1 MFNGSLSGDASSFVV
16 PHTTFVSI
24 DGSTYALS
32 AHSSGVLITNVNNP
46 ASPSFVAYVTD
57 GQDGFTRLNSVQ
69 SIATTTIGSSTYALA
84 ASYFDHGVQIIDIT
98 NPYAPTP
105 VSAVTNGQ
113 DNFTTLAFALSIAT
127 TTIGSSTYALV
138 ASSGNNGVQIIDI
151 TTPSSPTPASAITDG
166 SNYTELSGA
175 QSVTTTTIGSSTYAL
190 VAASVDNGVQI
201 INITTPSSP
210 TPASAITD
218 GQGNFTTLSGAQS
231 ITTTT
236 IGSSTY
242 ALVAAKGDSGV
253 QIINITNPY
262 APTSASSIID
272 NSDGFTELED
282 VSSITTITIGSSIY
296 ALTASSG
303 DTGIEI
309 INLNYPLTIKSSNT
323 NPAYAK
329 AGDVLTL
336 DFKVNDTIV
345 SSTTQFTNL
354 DQIPS
359 VTITNATSSA
369 TYIATLT
376 VPSDPIEDYADFVI
390 TLENNQSVTLSVTEN
405 DLPSNVFI
413 DTISPRIEL
422 VGDSDHTVYVGTQN
436 PIIPGAIA
444 TDNSPGYSASYSTS
458 IAGTLDTSSIGSN
471 VIYTYTAHP
480 DVAGNLG
487 ENVTRSVTVVGYDP
501 LNVTSLTVSSD
512 NSINSSYAKAGDT
525 ITIRLSHYGIIDD
538 AIGNILG
545 DENFTVSK
553 YSGTT
558 DLTKT
563 INQSDAN
570 GNLTFDILVTNSSGY
585 AASVTRSNLTG
596 SNIIIDTI
604 SPVIYL
610 YGINNTVSHVGS
622 PYVDAGAISYDLS
635 YGIKDV
641 TGTGTV
647 NSDTIGTY
655 TVTYDAP
662 DSAGNPADITR
673 TVHVQEIPQLSLS
686 SESSD
691 LLITPESPIAD
702 PAQYPYLTDPFHI
715 ETVQIDGSTYAL
727 VASNKDGGFTI
738 LNMDNPESPSLVF
751 SATRTQTN
759 YSAIQGILGASPIQI
774 QGKTYVVTISQS
786 KILIADITNPEST
799 TFVSERSNGTDYP
812 YLHAMTAISTFNI
825 GDAAYAIIVSQSD
838 SWVSILNITEP
849 ANPTHLTVLEN
860 GANYDLNTPRHIAII
875 DADGSTFAVITSRTT
890 GTVTIL
896 NMDNPEMPVQIHAIK
911 DGIDLALTSAT
922 GIEIVQIDTRSYA
935 LVRIVNPPSLFDA
948 TSAYVEPSIC
958 TVSIWNGSVRYG
970 YCAGSAIG
978 DSGVIRR
985 SDDSLDS
992 ESCGISW
999 TWTVRVISAGLPAE
1013 SGASYVTVYV
1023 PIVSELTVPVP
1034 VTSFMPYERSYE
1046 IAPASTYG
1054 DPTWETVLL
1063 IPYRYIT
1070 GDIVSMIMLEPVRLL
1085 RVTLAAYPLEF
1096 VTKMSN
1102 VRLPF
1107 ASL

>member
-1 MFNGSLSGDASSFVV
+1 MDTFQIDTATYAGLSSDSGLFIINITDINSPSLVSTVFNGSLSGDTSSFVV

-786 KILIADITNPEST
+786 KILIADIT
-799 TFVSERSNGTDYP
+799 
-812 YLHAMTAISTFNI
+812 
-825 GDAAYAIIVSQSD
+825 
-838 SWVSILNITEP
+838 
-849 ANPTHLTVLEN
+849 
-860 GANYDLNTPRHIAII
+860 
-875 DADGSTFAVITSRTT
+875 
-890 GTVTIL
+890 
-896 NMDNPEMPVQIHAIK
+896 
-911 DGIDLALTSAT
+911 
-922 GIEIVQIDTRSYA
+922 
-935 LVRIVNPPSLFDA
+935 
-948 TSAYVEPSIC
+948 TSAYER
-958 TVSIWNGSVRYG
+958 VSIWT
-970 YCAGSAIG
+970 
-978 DSGVIRR
+978 
-985 SDDSLDS
+985 
-992 ESCGISW
+992 IS
-999 TWTVRVISAGLPAE
+999 I
-1013 SGASYVTVYV
+1013 
-1023 PIVSELTVPVP
+1023 PVALVNAKSMP
-1034 VTSFMPYERSYE
+1034 SF
-1046 IAPASTYG
+1046 IA
-1054 DPTWETVLL
+1054 
-1063 IPYRYIT
+1063 
-1070 GDIVSMIMLEPVRLL
+1070 
-1085 RVTLAAYPLEF
+1085 
-1096 VTKMSN
+1096 
-1102 VRLPF
+1102 
-1107 ASL
+1107 

>member
-1 MFNGSLSGDASSFVV
+1 MVNLKDPAEETSKTSNEINATISISNNTVIEKYVTFNIDIENNQTVVLTVTQENITDSNVFVDTIAPTISINGDITEYYLLQNRSTDLIPNATATDGDPNYNSTYDVTSNITLDTSILGSSAIYTYTAGPDGAGNTGASVNLTVTVVDYGSLNITDLTVHSDNSNNSYAKAGDQVNITLITDGSDITNATGSILGDEIFTKHTSNGTIIFSKTITQNDTNGNLTFDILVINSSEYASRVTQEDLMNNNIIIDTIPPNITLNGKNNTISVLNRAYADANATAYDVSYGSINIPPVGTVDIGTEGNYTLTYSAPFDLAGNAGPNITRNVIVRDLPPISFDVFDVSSAGSFKFTTDDITSYHVDTFQIDTATYAGLSSDSGLFIINITDINSPSLVSTVFNGSLSGDTSSFVV

-98 NPYAPTP
+98 NPYTPTP

-359 VTITNATSSA
+359 VTITNATSSEH
-369 TYIATLT
+369 TL
-376 VPSDPIEDYADFVI
+376 
-390 TLENNQSVTLSVTEN
+390 Q
-405 DLPSNVFI
+405 
-413 DTISPRIEL
+413 
-422 VGDSDHTVYVGTQN
+422 H
-436 PIIPGAIA
+436 
-444 TDNSPGYSASYSTS
+444 
-458 IAGTLDTSSIGSN
+458 
-471 VIYTYTAHP
+471 
-480 DVAGNLG
+480 
-487 ENVTRSVTVVGYDP
+487 
-501 LNVTSLTVSSD
+501 
-512 NSINSSYAKAGDT
+512 
-525 ITIRLSHYGIIDD
+525 
-538 AIGNILG
+538 
-545 DENFTVSK
+545 
-553 YSGTT
+553 
-558 DLTKT
+558 
-563 INQSDAN
+563 
-570 GNLTFDILVTNSSGY
+570 
-585 AASVTRSNLTG
+585 
-596 SNIIIDTI
+596 
-604 SPVIYL
+604 
-610 YGINNTVSHVGS
+610 
-622 PYVDAGAISYDLS
+622 
-635 YGIKDV
+635 
-641 TGTGTV
+641 
-647 NSDTIGTY
+647 
-655 TVTYDAP
+655 
-662 DSAGNPADITR
+662 
-673 TVHVQEIPQLSLS
+673 
-686 SESSD
+686 
-691 LLITPESPIAD
+691 
-702 PAQYPYLTDPFHI
+702 
-715 ETVQIDGSTYAL
+715 
-727 VASNKDGGFTI
+727 
-738 LNMDNPESPSLVF
+738 
-751 SATRTQTN
+751 
-759 YSAIQGILGASPIQI
+759 
-774 QGKTYVVTISQS
+774 
-786 KILIADITNPEST
+786 
-799 TFVSERSNGTDYP
+799 
-812 YLHAMTAISTFNI
+812 
-825 GDAAYAIIVSQSD
+825 
-838 SWVSILNITEP
+838 
-849 ANPTHLTVLEN
+849 
-860 GANYDLNTPRHIAII
+860 
-875 DADGSTFAVITSRTT
+875 
-890 GTVTIL
+890 
-896 NMDNPEMPVQIHAIK
+896 
-911 DGIDLALTSAT
+911 
-922 GIEIVQIDTRSYA
+922 
-935 LVRIVNPPSLFDA
+935 
-948 TSAYVEPSIC
+948 
-958 TVSIWNGSVRYG
+958 
-970 YCAGSAIG
+970 
-978 DSGVIRR
+978 
-985 SDDSLDS
+985 
-992 ESCGISW
+992 
-999 TWTVRVISAGLPAE
+999 
-1013 SGASYVTVYV
+1013 
-1023 PIVSELTVPVP
+1023 
-1034 VTSFMPYERSYE
+1034 
-1046 IAPASTYG
+1046 
-1054 DPTWETVLL
+1054 
-1063 IPYRYIT
+1063 
-1070 GDIVSMIMLEPVRLL
+1070 
-1085 RVTLAAYPLEF
+1085 
-1096 VTKMSN
+1096 
-1102 VRLPF
+1102 
-1107 ASL
+1107 

>member
-1 MFNGSLSGDASSFVV
+1 MVGC
-16 PHTTFVSI
+16 
-24 DGSTYALS
+24 
-32 AHSSGVLITNVNNP
+32 LI
-46 ASPSFVAYVTD
+46 S
-57 GQDGFTRLNSVQ
+57 
-69 SIATTTIGSSTYALA
+69 
-84 ASYFDHGVQIIDIT
+84 
-98 NPYAPTP
+98 
-105 VSAVTNGQ
+105 
-113 DNFTTLAFALSIAT
+113 
-127 TTIGSSTYALV
+127 
-138 ASSGNNGVQIIDI
+138 
-151 TTPSSPTPASAITDG
+151 
-166 SNYTELSGA
+166 
-175 QSVTTTTIGSSTYAL
+175 
-190 VAASVDNGVQI
+190 SVDNGVQI

-935 LVRIVNPPSLFDA
+935 GYLVKYSNNDLNA
-948 TSAYVEPSIC
+948 
-958 TVSIWNGSVRYG
+958 N
-970 YCAGSAIG
+970 
-978 DSGVIRR
+978 
-985 SDDSLDS
+985 
-992 ESCGISW
+992 
-999 TWTVRVISAGLPAE
+999 
-1013 SGASYVTVYV
+1013 
-1023 PIVSELTVPVP
+1023 
-1034 VTSFMPYERSYE
+1034 
-1046 IAPASTYG
+1046 
-1054 DPTWETVLL
+1054 
-1063 IPYRYIT
+1063 
-1070 GDIVSMIMLEPVRLL
+1070 
-1085 RVTLAAYPLEF
+1085 TLHIQL
-1096 VTKMSN
+1096 
-1102 VRLPF
+1102 
-1107 ASL
+1107 

>member
-1 MFNGSLSGDASSFVV
+1 M
-16 PHTTFVSI
+16 
-24 DGSTYALS
+24 
-32 AHSSGVLITNVNNP
+32 
-46 ASPSFVAYVTD
+46 VT
-57 GQDGFTRLNSVQ
+57 
-69 SIATTTIGSSTYALA
+69 A
-84 ASYFDHGVQIIDIT
+84 
-98 NPYAPTP
+98 
-105 VSAVTNGQ
+105 
-113 DNFTTLAFALSIAT
+113 
-127 TTIGSSTYALV
+127 
-138 ASSGNNGVQIIDI
+138 
-151 TTPSSPTPASAITDG
+151 
-166 SNYTELSGA
+166 
-175 QSVTTTTIGSSTYAL
+175 
-190 VAASVDNGVQI
+190 
-201 INITTPSSP
+201 
-210 TPASAITD
+210 
-218 GQGNFTTLSGAQS
+218 
-231 ITTTT
+231 
-236 IGSSTY
+236 
-242 ALVAAKGDSGV
+242 
-253 QIINITNPY
+253 
-262 APTSASSIID
+262 
-272 NSDGFTELED
+272 
-282 VSSITTITIGSSIY
+282 
-296 ALTASSG
+296 
-303 DTGIEI
+303 DTGVGQL
-309 INLNYPLTIKSSNT
+309 LNHLHPYLTSIVVFYCNRLLHTQNS
-323 NPAYAK
+323 AM
-329 AGDVLTL
+329 AG
-336 DFKVNDTIV
+336 
-345 SSTTQFTNL
+345 
-354 DQIPS
+354 
-359 VTITNATSSA
+359 
-369 TYIATLT
+369 LT
-376 VPSDPIEDYADFVI
+376 VHVSESNKDYADFVI

-585 AASVTRSNLTG
+585 AASVTQSNLTG

-849 ANPTHLTVLEN
+849 ANPTHLTVLE
-860 GANYDLNTPRHIAII
+860 L
-875 DADGSTFAVITSRTT
+875 
-890 GTVTIL
+890 
-896 NMDNPEMPVQIHAIK
+896 EMVQ
-911 DGIDLALTSAT
+911 TMT
-922 GIEIVQIDTRSYA
+922 
-935 LVRIVNPPSLFDA
+935 
-948 TSAYVEPSIC
+948 
-958 TVSIWNGSVRYG
+958 
-970 YCAGSAIG
+970 
-978 DSGVIRR
+978 
-985 SDDSLDS
+985 
-992 ESCGISW
+992 
-999 TWTVRVISAGLPAE
+999 
-1013 SGASYVTVYV
+1013 
-1023 PIVSELTVPVP
+1023 
-1034 VTSFMPYERSYE
+1034 
-1046 IAPASTYG
+1046 
-1054 DPTWETVLL
+1054 
-1063 IPYRYIT
+1063 
-1070 GDIVSMIMLEPVRLL
+1070 
-1085 RVTLAAYPLEF
+1085 
-1096 VTKMSN
+1096 
-1102 VRLPF
+1102 
-1107 ASL
+1107 

>member
-1 MFNGSLSGDASSFVV
+1 M
-16 PHTTFVSI
+16 
-24 DGSTYALS
+24 
-32 AHSSGVLITNVNNP
+32 LITNVNNP

-98 NPYAPTP
+98 NPYTPTP

-501 LNVTSLTVSSD
+501 LNVTSLTV
-512 NSINSSYAKAGDT
+512 
-525 ITIRLSHYGIIDD
+525 R
-538 AIGNILG
+538 
-545 DENFTVSK
+545 
-553 YSGTT
+553 
-558 DLTKT
+558 
-563 INQSDAN
+563 
-570 GNLTFDILVTNSSGY
+570 
-585 AASVTRSNLTG
+585 
-596 SNIIIDTI
+596 
-604 SPVIYL
+604 
-610 YGINNTVSHVGS
+610 
-622 PYVDAGAISYDLS
+622 
-635 YGIKDV
+635 
-641 TGTGTV
+641 
-647 NSDTIGTY
+647 
-655 TVTYDAP
+655 
-662 DSAGNPADITR
+662 
-673 TVHVQEIPQLSLS
+673 
-686 SESSD
+686 
-691 LLITPESPIAD
+691 
-702 PAQYPYLTDPFHI
+702 
-715 ETVQIDGSTYAL
+715 
-727 VASNKDGGFTI
+727 
-738 LNMDNPESPSLVF
+738 
-751 SATRTQTN
+751 
-759 YSAIQGILGASPIQI
+759 
-774 QGKTYVVTISQS
+774 
-786 KILIADITNPEST
+786 
-799 TFVSERSNGTDYP
+799 
-812 YLHAMTAISTFNI
+812 
-825 GDAAYAIIVSQSD
+825 
-838 SWVSILNITEP
+838 
-849 ANPTHLTVLEN
+849 
-860 GANYDLNTPRHIAII
+860 
-875 DADGSTFAVITSRTT
+875 
-890 GTVTIL
+890 
-896 NMDNPEMPVQIHAIK
+896 
-911 DGIDLALTSAT
+911 
-922 GIEIVQIDTRSYA
+922 
-935 LVRIVNPPSLFDA
+935 
-948 TSAYVEPSIC
+948 
-958 TVSIWNGSVRYG
+958 
-970 YCAGSAIG
+970 
-978 DSGVIRR
+978 
-985 SDDSLDS
+985 
-992 ESCGISW
+992 
-999 TWTVRVISAGLPAE
+999 
-1013 SGASYVTVYV
+1013 
-1023 PIVSELTVPVP
+1023 
-1034 VTSFMPYERSYE
+1034 
-1046 IAPASTYG
+1046 
-1054 DPTWETVLL
+1054 
-1063 IPYRYIT
+1063 
-1070 GDIVSMIMLEPVRLL
+1070 
-1085 RVTLAAYPLEF
+1085 
-1096 VTKMSN
+1096 
-1102 VRLPF
+1102 
-1107 ASL
+1107 

>member
-1 MFNGSLSGDASSFVV
+1 M
-16 PHTTFVSI
+16 
-24 DGSTYALS
+24 
-32 AHSSGVLITNVNNP
+32 
-46 ASPSFVAYVTD
+46 
-57 GQDGFTRLNSVQ
+57 
-69 SIATTTIGSSTYALA
+69 
-84 ASYFDHGVQIIDIT
+84 
-98 NPYAPTP
+98 
-105 VSAVTNGQ
+105 
-113 DNFTTLAFALSIAT
+113 
-127 TTIGSSTYALV
+127 

-860 GANYDLNTPRHIAII
+860 GANYDLNLGILLGISAII
-875 DADGSTFAVITSRTT
+875 DADGSTFELL
-890 GTVTIL
+890 GIL
-896 NMDNPEMPVQIHAIK
+896 
-911 DGIDLALTSAT
+911 L
-922 GIEIVQIDTRSYA
+922 
-935 LVRIVNPPSLFDA
+935 
-948 TSAYVEPSIC
+948 
-958 TVSIWNGSVRYG
+958 
-970 YCAGSAIG
+970 
-978 DSGVIRR
+978 
-985 SDDSLDS
+985 
-992 ESCGISW
+992 
-999 TWTVRVISAGLPAE
+999 
-1013 SGASYVTVYV
+1013 
-1023 PIVSELTVPVP
+1023 
-1034 VTSFMPYERSYE
+1034 
-1046 IAPASTYG
+1046 
-1054 DPTWETVLL
+1054 
-1063 IPYRYIT
+1063 
-1070 GDIVSMIMLEPVRLL
+1070 
-1085 RVTLAAYPLEF
+1085 
-1096 VTKMSN
+1096 
-1102 VRLPF
+1102 
-1107 ASL
+1107 